1 VLAGSV
7 LVTATVTAVA
17 LSAAGA
23 GAASKPTITS
33 VKAKV
38 STLQGQVDKVGQEY
52 DAAGLQLKSAQAKLA
67 TVTKQANRAQAQYN
81 QASATLIAVANASY
95 EDGSQSSVIGLLTSG
110 NPEQVLNAASL
121 VLQVENTHNEQ
132 AQQLLTT
139 AKELSS
145 IKDERTR
152 TEAGVE
158 QLTAKYGGQK
168 KSITKL
174 LDTQTSLLSSLTSA
188 QQEAVEADEV
198 GGSTSSGTVVT
209 TPTPYTGPT
218 STEAEKAVAFAS
230 EQLGCVYVY
239 GATGP
244 CADGFDCSGLTQ
256 AAWAAAGV
264 AIPRTTYEDW
274 ASLPHVPTSDMEA
287 GDLLLY
293 NGESHVAIYVGNGM
307 IIDAPHTGATV
318 EEIPES
324 ESWYADNLDGVVRP

>member
-1 VLAGSV
+1 V

-23 GAASKPTITS
+23 GAASKPTISS

-38 STLQGQVDKVGQEY
+38 STLQGQVDKIGQEY
-52 DAAGLQLKSAQAKLA
+52 DAAGLQLKSAQAKLT

-81 QASATLIAVANASY
+81 QASATLVAVANASY
-95 EDGSQSSVIGLLTSG
+95 EDAGQSSVIGLLTSG

-139 AKELSS
+139 AQELAS

-152 TEAGVE
+152 TEAGVK

-168 KSITKL
+168 KSMTKL

-188 QQEAVEADEV
+188 QQEAVAADEV
-198 GGSTSSGTVVT
+198 GGSTSTGTVVT
-209 TPTPYTGPT
+209 APTTYTGTT
-218 STEAEKAVAFAS
+218 STEAGKAVAFAFA
-230 EQLGCVYVY
+230 QLGCVYVY

-264 AIPRTTYEDW
+264 GIPRTTYEDW
-274 ASLPHVPTSDMEA
+274 SGLPHVPTSDMEA
-287 GDLLLY
+287 GDLLLF
-293 NGESHVAIYVGNGM
+293 NGESHIAIYVGNGM
-307 IIDAPHTGATV
+307 IIDAPHTGAVV